1 MADLPSGDRRGEPT
15 RAIEGQQEKI
25 APSAESVC
33 PSDDEQALS
42 HHGGE
47 SHEVD
52 AESHNGGGPS
62 PRSDG
67 ESDAV
72 VQAVPEPGA
81 DHRRDAAT
89 RRVRTAAA
97 RDAVAHARDV
107 TATSRDQIAALH
119 DRQLAARD
127 AARVDSGR
135 AITGADVVLRA
146 AQTRRR
152 AAIDRAGAT
161 EGRARAA
168 ADREH
173 AALDREHAARD
184 RLHAQADREALLRQL
199 AIAET
204 DALTGARTRA
214 AGMGDLE
221 HEIDRAR
228 RTNSTLVVAYIDVV
242 GLKAVN
248 DTHGHTAGDVLLQ
261 RVVQALRRHLRTYD
275 LIVRLGG
282 DEFLC
287 AMSGA
292 TRNDA
297 RTRFRAI
304 RAALAAEPDHS
315 EIKVGFATLSPQDS
329 VDALIQRADAELPI
343 TPRRSLQSVD
353 RTGPE

>member
-1 MADLPSGDRRGEPT
+1 MADLPSGDRRAGQP
-15 RAIEGQQEKI
+15 RAIEGQQENI
-25 APSAESVC
+25 APRAESTG
-33 PSDDEQALS
+33 PADDELS
-42 HHGGE
+42 LSRNGDGTP
-47 SHEVD
+47 HE
-52 AESHNGGGPS
+52 AIG
-62 PRSDG
+62 
-67 ESDAV
+67 A
-72 VQAVPEPGA
+72 AFEPDIEG
-81 DHRRDAAT
+81 RRDAAV

-107 TATSRDQIAALH
+107 AAVSRDQIAALH
-119 DRQLAARD
+119 DRRLAERD
-127 AARVDSGR
+127 ATRADSGR
-135 AITGADVVLRA
+135 AITGDDVVQRA
-146 AQTRRR
+146 AETRRR
-152 AAIDRAGAT
+152 AAIDRAGAA

-168 ADREH
+168 ADRQR

-228 RTNSTLVVAYIDVV
+228 RTNASLVVAYVDVV

-248 DTHGHTAGDVLLQ
+248 DSYGHSAGDELLR
-261 RVVQALRRHLRTYD
+261 RVVLALRGHLRTYD
-275 LIVRLGG
+275 LVIRLGG

-292 TRNDA
+292 TRDDA

-304 RAALAAEPDHS
+304 RAELAAAPHRS

-329 VDALIQRADAELPI
+329 ADALIQRADAELPI
-343 TPRRSLQSVD
+343 TPRRSLHSVEPRGSD
-353 RTGPE
+353 

>member
-1 MADLPSGDRRGEPT
+1 MADLPSGDRREEPT
-15 RAIEGQQEKI
+15 RAIEGQQENI
-25 APSAESVC
+25 ASGADSAPPPEGG
-33 PSDDEQALS
+33 QALS
-42 HHGGE
+42 Q
-47 SHEVD
+47 
-52 AESHNGGGPS
+52 NG
-62 PRSDG
+62 DDQ
-67 ESDAV
+67 SDAV
-72 VQAVPEPGA
+72 VGAAPGPGG
-81 DHRRDAAT
+81 DRPRDGAA
-89 RRVRTAAA
+89 RRVRPAAA

-107 TATSRDQIAALH
+107 AAISRDHIAALH

-127 AARVDSGR
+127 AARVDGGR
-135 AITGADVVLRA
+135 AITGADVLRRA
-146 AQTRRR
+146 AENRRC
-152 AAIDRAGAT
+152 AAIDRAGAA
-161 EGRARAA
+161 EGRARAS

-173 AALDREHAARD
+173 SALDREHAARD

-214 AGMGDLE
+214 AGMDDLE

-228 RTNSTLVVAYIDVV
+228 RTNATLVVAYIDVV

-248 DTHGHTAGDVLLQ
+248 DTYGHTAGDELL
-261 RVVQALRRHLRTYD
+261 RCVVQALRRHLRTYD

-304 RAALAAEPDHS
+304 RAALAAEPEHS

-343 TPRRSLQSVD
+343 TPRRTLHSVEPG
-353 RTGPE
+353 RPE

>member
-1 MADLPSGDRRGEPT
+1 MADLPSGDRRAEQT
-15 RAIEGQQEKI
+15 RAIEGQQENI
-25 APSAESVC
+25 APGAESTG
-33 PSDDEQALS
+33 PAEDEQALS
-42 HHGGE
+42 Q
-47 SHEVD
+47 
-52 AESHNGGGPS
+52 NGDG
-62 PRSDG
+62 RSCNGDG
-67 ESDAV
+67 TPDEAIG
-72 VQAVPEPGA
+72 AAPEPGA
-81 DHRRDAAT
+81 DRRRDAAA

-107 TATSRDQIAALH
+107 AAISRDQIASLH
-119 DRQLAARD
+119 DRQLAGRD
-127 AARVDSGR
+127 ATRADSGG

-152 AAIDRAGAT
+152 AAIDRAGAA

-228 RTNSTLVVAYIDVV
+228 RTNATLVVAYIDVV
-242 GLKAVN
+242 GLKDVN
-248 DTHGHTAGDVLLQ
+248 DTYGHSAGDELLR

-275 LIVRLGG
+275 LIIRLGG

-304 RAALAAEPDHS
+304 RAALAAEPHHS
-315 EIKVGFATLSPQDS
+315 QIKVGFATLSPQDS
-329 VDALIQRADAELPI
+329 VDALIQRADAELPV
-343 TPRRSLQSVD
+343 TPRRSLHSVEHRGSD
-353 RTGPE
+353 